1 MDLGN
6 LILRVVT
13 GASMIIFHSWGK
25 IVGMV
30 NFLNGKHWKFVDTV
44 QMMGLPLPVLFAI
57 IATLI
62 EFIASI
68 LIILGLFTRIS
79 AIGLALVMLFAVYFH
94 IITKT
99 SVELALIYL
108 SVFVFLA
115 LAGAGKFSLDARIGR
130 K

>member
-1 MDLGN
+1 MDFGN
-6 LILRVVT
+6 LILRVVI

-44 QMMGLPLPVLFAI
+44 KMMGLPLPVLFAI

-79 AIGLALVMLFAVYFH
+79 AIGLALVMLFAIYLH